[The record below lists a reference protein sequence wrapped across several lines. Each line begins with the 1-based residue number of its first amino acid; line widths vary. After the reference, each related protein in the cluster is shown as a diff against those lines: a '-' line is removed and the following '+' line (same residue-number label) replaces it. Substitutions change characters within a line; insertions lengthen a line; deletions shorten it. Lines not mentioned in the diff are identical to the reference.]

1 MNYASAKDPSFLANA
16 EELINSEGEV
26 LLLFR
31 YRAAAGSRDFMFIN
45 EMKLF
50 ETKVK
55 ELPAHTYVVL
65 YGGGQLP
72 VRGQVDDAFIQR
84 VLGAVPDGSE
94 YLVLCLERT
103 IHDYRPHHYWE
114 SFEDSAGE
122 SHAEL
127 IESLDQFRGRLVAVG
142 LWPPWPDESEVGF
155 EAYVPDE
162 AGMIMPGPY

>member
-1 MNYASAKDPSFLANA
+1 MNYQSVKDPLFLANA
-16 EELINSEGEV
+16 EELINSDGEV
-26 LLLFR
+26 LVLFQ

-45 EMKLF
+45 DMKLL
-50 ETKVK
+50 ETKLK
-55 ELPAHTYVVL
+55 EVSAHTHVVL
-65 YGGGQLP
+65 YGGAPLP
-72 VRGQVDDAFIQR
+72 IRGQVDDAFIQR

-103 IHDYRPHHYWE
+103 IYDYRPHYYWE
-114 SFEDSAGE
+114 SFPESAGE

-142 LWPPWPDESEVGF
+142 LWPPWPNEGGVGF

-162 AGMIMPGPY
+162 AGIIMPGPY